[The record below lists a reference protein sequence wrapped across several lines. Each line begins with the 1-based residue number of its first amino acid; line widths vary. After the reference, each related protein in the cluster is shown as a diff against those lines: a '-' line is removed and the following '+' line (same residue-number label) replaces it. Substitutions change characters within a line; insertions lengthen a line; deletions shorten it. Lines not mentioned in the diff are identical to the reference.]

1 MAGPAAGAKAAAA
14 PCTAVVAAALP
25 GGPQPPCPALAS
37 RSGPHPGCRAEN
49 NARGCVRFPGRKR
62 EAPTNVVWIRR
73 RHGLE
78 GGTATGRSARPRCAP
93 DGIRPPP
100 SPHGHGLPAPR
111 ASSAVPEP
119 WPRSSSSLGSPFPAV
134 LQPFPQPFPR
144 ARPPPARL
152 RVRKLASP
160 SPHARRPRPPPASAA
175 PATGRGSTG
184 RVGLADNARKA
195 GRAGGPRRVTRP
207 PARRPPLHEGL
218 PGRAGTGRAGCRG
231 HALPTRPDAP
241 SSCPSACG
249 TEPGAGEGPGS
260 LGGVQGVGETAPW
273 GGPAP
278 APAPFLQPYLGQD
291 GPRGSPSPPCRWHV
305 PVLPLEHRCC
315 RAGEAQGKGSG
326 IHPGARPRPPGKAW
340 PGRHC
345 LPSHPPASS
354 TPAGPGNKRCL
365 SLRSP
370 PLRAAAGPPPRTRLC
385 RERGGPA
392 AAGAHG
398 LCRGPVRAGGQG
410 VAPLCHPHAGR
421 TQIHS
426 VAPLGT
432 AQLRV
437 ASWPPGRHGT
447 ARKGTAQQGM
457 ARHGLPAAAHTDTP
471 WVSSP
476 QGVTGAPAGSPQ
488 GPQPGGGR
496 PHGPAGSSVL
506 GQSLPAPGPAHLAD
520 NGTPREKYLRTPGKT
535 KGPVTAAGRASRPLP
550 GQPLPG
556 SLLCAPRVPPPKSC
570 PGWGAV
576 AQLPAPPTHR
586 GEEGKAQTLG
596 AWTPTRPLIC
606 CVPKHCTSRGGAQH
620 PPTKPLPT
628 VNPGLGPL
636 GGPPGLNPR
645 SLRPPAPRAG
655 SSPPGS
661 SSPGHG
667 LASPQEPAP
676 RGSPAGGYL

>member
-1 MAGPAAGAKAAAA
+1 MWFGLGGGTGWRAARPRGARHGPAAPRTG
-14 PCTAVVAAALP
+14 
-25 GGPQPPCPALAS
+25 
-37 RSGPHPGCRAEN
+37 SG
-49 NARGCVRFPGRKR
+49 
-62 EAPTNVVWIRR
+62 
-73 RHGLE
+73 
-78 GGTATGRSARPRCAP
+78 
-93 DGIRPPP
+93 RPPP
-100 SPHGHGLPAPR
+100 HTATASPLPAPPAPCRSPGPAPAPPLAAPSRPCCSPSRSPSRGHGRPLPASASGSWRHRHRTPAAPGPHQPAWHPPR
-111 ASSAVPEP
+111 AGAPRAVWGWRTMPGRQGGQE
-119 WPRSSSSLGSPFPAV
+119 GPAV
-134 LQPFPQPFPR
+134 SHVPLHDGLPCTR
-144 ARPPPARL
+144 ACRDVPARAGLGVGAMPSPHDPTPPPPAPV
-152 RVRKLASP
+152 RVWHR
-160 SPHARRPRPPPASAA
+160 ARRW
-175 PATGRGSTG
+175 RGSG
-184 RVGLADNARKA
+184 VPRRG
-195 GRAGGPRRVTRP
+195 AGGGRDSSVGG
-207 PARRPPLHEGL
+207 PA
-218 PGRAGTGRAGCRG
+218 
-231 HALPTRPDAP
+231 
-241 SSCPSACG
+241 
-249 TEPGAGEGPGS
+249 
-260 LGGVQGVGETAPW
+260 
-273 GGPAP
+273 PAP

-291 GPRGSPSPPCRWHV
+291 GPRGSPSPPCRRHV